1 VEAIS
6 FMMHR
11 GHRRD
16 LPRPP
21 GARRPDASRR
31 RFLPPSGSYCRR
43 WVSWP
48 VILAMRPKS
57 FSTWR
62 T

>member
-6 FMMHR
+6 IMMYR
-11 GHRRD
+11 GHLRD
-16 LPRPP
+16 PK
-21 GARRPDASRR
+21 A